1 MTFVLPEYLLLLLTL
16 PILCLGAA
24 LSRRR
29 VARRTELLIG
39 KRLQAILCQPLSV
52 KRGWATLS
60 SLIIA
65 LALVIISLASPSA
78 GYREAREKIRARSI
92 MIALDVSRSMFAT
105 DLKPSRLDA
114 AKAAALELLERFPED
129 RIGLIAFSGNAWV
142 QAPLTLDHDA
152 LRTTLQQLGRATA
165 GSTDWIPRDGSDL
178 PSAVRLAVRTLRTYE
193 QPDSSLIILSDGETH
208 QKGIQEA
215 AYEAAAEGIMI
226 FPVGFGTPEGSLI
239 PDSSSPDGNFYD
251 REGSLVISSLD
262 REGLSILSDTT
273 GGTYSEGAGQEF
285 LSQVETAVERMKSA
299 ELEGSG
305 IQIANPLFQWF
316 LGPSIL
322 LLCTGMVLR
331 SGYPLRS
338 RMRQQ
343 SPEHQTSPPLSAHP
357 RNSGYLLT
365 LPLIMFVVLTLTL
378 SSKAAPLLPIPATKA
393 LIEGDSKKA
402 LLLFERE
409 IATSRGERK
418 IRLSLGA
425 GAAAYRMDDYAS
437 ALTHY
442 SNALLSSDPEVQQ
455 QAHFGIGNLSYYRGL
470 KSLSTSPGSTMT
482 VGYWNDAISHFRQL
496 LHVDPSNLKAAQN
509 LAYVERKL
517 DEHSRNLLSEPNE
530 DPENDKD
537 DPLEQSQESR
547 NGENKEQPQTSETAT
562 SQEPAIPSSNP
573 EKPGPDT
580 PPSIP
585 PERAANPDSET
596 DPPPGPEE
604 PIPGET
610 PEEFARRILRDNAD
624 FETKL
629 IPRNISQGQ
638 RPKRDW

>member
-1 MTFVLPEYLLLLLTL
+1 
-16 PILCLGAA
+16 
-24 LSRRR
+24 
-29 VARRTELLIG
+29 
-39 KRLQAILCQPLSV
+39 
-52 KRGWATLS
+52 
-60 SLIIA
+60 
-65 LALVIISLASPSA
+65 
-78 GYREAREKIRARSI
+78 
-92 MIALDVSRSMFAT
+92 
-105 DLKPSRLDA
+105 
-114 AKAAALELLERFPED
+114 
-129 RIGLIAFSGNAWV
+129 
-142 QAPLTLDHDA
+142 
-152 LRTTLQQLGRATA
+152 
-165 GSTDWIPRDGSDL
+165 
-178 PSAVRLAVRTLRTYE
+178 
-193 QPDSSLIILSDGETH
+193 
-208 QKGIQEA
+208 
-215 AYEAAAEGIMI
+215 
-226 FPVGFGTPEGSLI
+226 
-239 PDSSSPDGNFYD
+239 
-251 REGSLVISSLD
+251 
-262 REGLSILSDTT
+262 
-273 GGTYSEGAGQEF
+273 
-285 LSQVETAVERMKSA
+285 
-299 ELEGSG
+299 
-305 IQIANPLFQWF
+305 
-316 LGPSIL
+316 
-322 LLCTGMVLR
+322 
-331 SGYPLRS
+331 
-338 RMRQQ
+338 
-343 SPEHQTSPPLSAHP
+343 
-357 RNSGYLLT
+357 
-365 LPLIMFVVLTLTL
+365 
-378 SSKAAPLLPIPATKA
+378 
-393 LIEGDSKKA
+393 SKKA

-409 IATSRGERK
+409 IANSRGERK

-496 LHVDPSNLKAAQN
+496 LHVDPLNLKAAKN

-530 DPENDKD
+530 DPANDKD